1 MKSRKGFTLLEIMI
15 VLGILS
21 ALILVGLPKIQG
33 QKNKIKTVVR
43 QVATL
48 SREVRNH
55 ARLKRMTYRIVFR
68 LDDKPAYWLESAAG
82 NVVVPSQATF
92 EKMQRLDEKERPASP
107 FQKAE
112 KPLKGEKELPS
123 GIKFKS
129 IETPS
134 QPEPVTKGIAY
145 IYYTPEGLVEKAVIQ
160 INNEAGVTWSL
171 ILNPLTG
178 QADIVEKPIE
188 LKDLKFE

>member
-1 MKSRKGFTLLEIMI
+1 LNSRKGFTLLEVMI

-43 QVATL
+43 QIATL
-48 SREVRNH
+48 SREVRNY

-68 LDDKPAYWLESAAG
+68 LDDKPAYWLESASG
-82 NVVVPSQATF
+82 SVVVPSQATF

-107 FQKAE
+107 FQKSE
-112 KPLKGEKELPS
+112 KPLKGEKELPT
-123 GIKFKS
+123 GIKFTS

-134 QPEPVTKGIAY
+134 HPEPVTKGIAY

-160 INNEAGVTWSL
+160 ISNEGGATWSL